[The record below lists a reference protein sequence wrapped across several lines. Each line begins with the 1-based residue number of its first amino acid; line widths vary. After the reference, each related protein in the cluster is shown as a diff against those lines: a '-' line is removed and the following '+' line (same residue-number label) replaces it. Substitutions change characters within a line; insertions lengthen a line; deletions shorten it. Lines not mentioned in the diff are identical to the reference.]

1 MSLISDLQFASI
13 VPDGLPLSLI
23 GVVATVVIG
32 IIYSILTKERPF
44 AGFPLA
50 AIQGQ
55 SPKKSWLFHGPQTLA
70 EALAKY
76 SGPFQVMTGT
86 GPKIVLPNRFAD
98 EIRNNPSLNFQKA
111 FLKVRWPLEWEMRTT
126 SSPKTVRV
134 KLTQSLGLVT
144 DDLVDETTAALR
156 DIYGESPEWTTAVL
170 KDGVTDLVARLSSRV
185 FLGKDVCRNER
196 WLQIA
201 TTYTVDSFIASYI
214 MRMAPTPLRFFVY
227 WFVPQGRS
235 IRQAVR
241 DARQIIDPEVKRR
254 IAAVDAARAA
264 GLKPP
269 KTADTLGWM
278 YEVARGRKVDYPAS
292 QLSLTMAAI
301 HTTTETTG
309 QAMLDICE
317 LPDVAQQLR
326 EEIIQVIGEH
336 GWSKNSVTKLKLMDS
351 FLKESSR
358 VHPLNLRRTRSA
370 NPIIAA
376 RTGSMN
382 RYVEQPVELSDG
394 TVLPKG
400 SRIMVAANFADPV
413 AYPSPATFDAAR
425 FLRRRQE
432 PGQEHAW
439 QFVTTTPEHMHFGH
453 GEHACPGRFF
463 AAHLDK
469 VALCHLLLKYEWRF
483 VPADG
488 GFPKPD
494 TFETGFSGSRTGQ
507 VQFRRRQEEIV
518 LDL

>member
-1 MSLISDLQFASI
+1 MPFVSDLQFASI
-13 VPDGLPLSLI
+13 VPDGLPLSLVGI
-23 GVVATVVIG
+23 VATVVIG
-32 IIYSILTKERPF
+32 IIYSVLTKERPL

-50 AIQGQ
+50 AIEGQ
-55 SPKKSWLFHGPQTLA
+55 SPKKSWLFHGPQTLN

-111 FLKVRWPLEWEMRTT
+111 FLK
-126 SSPKTVRV
+126 
-134 KLTQSLGLVT
+134 LTQSLNLVT

-156 DIYGESPEWTTAVL
+156 DIYGSSPEWTTTTL

-185 FLGKDVCRNER
+185 FLGQDVCRNER

-201 TTYTVDSFIASYI
+201 KSYTVDSFIASYI
-214 MRMAPTPLRFFVY
+214 MRMAPSPLRFFVY

-235 IRQAVR
+235 IRKAVR
-241 DARQIIDPEVKRR
+241 DARQIIDPEVTKR

-269 KTADTLGWM
+269 KTADSLGWM
-278 YEVARGRKVDYPAS
+278 YEVARGRQVDYPAS

-317 LPDVAQQLR
+317 HPDVAQQLR
-326 EEIIQVIGEH
+326 EEIVQVIGEH

-358 VHPLNLRRTRSA
+358 VHPLNLS
-370 NPIIAA
+370 
-376 RTGSMN
+376 SMN

-413 AYPSPATFDAAR
+413 TYPSPATFDAAR
-425 FLRRRQE
+425 FLRKRQE
-432 PGQEHAW
+432 PGQEHAH

-483 VPADG
+483 VPSEG
-488 GFPKPD
+488 GFPAPD

-518 LDL
+518 LDLE

>member
-1 MSLISDLQFASI
+1 MPSISDLQYASI
-13 VPDGLPLSLI
+13 LPDGLPLSLV

-32 IIYSILTKERPF
+32 IIYSVLAKERPL
-44 AGFPLA
+44 AGFPWPSSKA
-50 AIQGQ
+50 KTI
-55 SPKKSWLFHGPQTLA
+55 T

-111 FLKVRWPLEWEMRTT
+111 FLKDFFTEYEGDNMIQE
-126 SSPKTVRV
+126 TVRV

-144 DDLVDETTAALR
+144 DDLVDETTASLR

-170 KDGVTDLVARLSSRV
+170 KDGVTDLVARLASRV
-185 FLGKDVCRNER
+185 FLGQDVCRNER

-201 TTYTVDSFIASYI
+201 KTYTVDSFIAAYL
-214 MRMAPTPLRFFVY
+214 MRLAPTLLRPLVY

-241 DARQIIDPEVKRR
+241 DARQIIGPEVARR
-254 IAAVDAARAA
+254 IAAVDGARAA
-264 GLKPP
+264 GRKPP
-269 KTADTLGWM
+269 KTADSLGWM
-278 YEVARGRKVDYPAS
+278 YEVARGRAVDYPAS

-301 HTTTETTG
+301 HTTTETTS

-317 LPDVAQQLR
+317 HPDVAQQLR

-336 GWSKNSVTKLKLMDS
+336 GWSKNSVTKLRLMDS

-358 VHPLNLRRTRSA
+358 VHPLNLT
-370 NPIIAA
+370 
-376 RTGSMN
+376 SMN
-382 RYVEQPVELSDG
+382 RYVDQEV
-394 TVLPKG
+394 G
-400 SRIMVAANFADPV
+400 SRIMVAANFADAA

-432 PGQEHAW
+432 PRQEHAW
-439 QFVTTTPEHMHFGH
+439 QFVTTNPQHLHFGH

-469 VALCHLLLKYEWRF
+469 VALCHLLLKYDWRF
-483 VPADG
+483 VPGPDG
-488 GFPKPD
+488 RFPAPD
-494 TFETGFSGSRTGQ
+494 HFETGFSGSRTGQ
-507 VQFRRRQEEIV
+507 VQFRRRREEIE
-518 LDL
+518 LDLE

>member
-1 MSLISDLQFASI
+1 MPSFLDDLQYASI
-13 VPDGLPLSLI
+13 IPNGLPLSLVGI
-23 GVVATVVIG
+23 VATVVIG
-32 IIYSILTKERPF
+32 IIYSILAKERPL

-50 AIQGQ
+50 AIDGQ
-55 SPKKSWLFHGPQTLA
+55 SPKKSWIFHGPQTIT

-98 EIRNNPSLNFQKA
+98 EIRSNPALDFQKA
-111 FLKVRWPLEWEMRTT
+111 FLKDFFTEYEGF
-126 SSPKTVRV
+126 SPHRQGLKGDNMIQETVRV

-144 DDLVDETTAALR
+144 DDLVDETAASLR

-170 KDGVTDLVARLSSRV
+170 KDGVTDLVARLASRV
-185 FLGKDVCRNER
+185 FLGKDICRNER
-196 WLQIA
+196 WLQISKS
-201 TTYTVDSFIASYI
+201 YTVDSFIAAYI
-214 MRMAPTPLRFFVY
+214 MRMAPALLRPFVY

-235 IRQAVR
+235 IRRAVR
-241 DARQIIDPEVKRR
+241 DARQIIEPEVRKR
-254 IAAVDAARAA
+254 IAAVDEARAA

-269 KTADTLGWM
+269 KTADSLGWM
-278 YEVARGRKVDYPAS
+278 YEVARGRRIDYPAS

-301 HTTTETTG
+301 HTTTETTS

-317 LPDVAQQLR
+317 HPEVAQQLR

-336 GWSKNSVTKLKLMDS
+336 GWSKNSVHKLKLLDS

-358 VHPLNLRRTRSA
+358 VHPLNLS
-370 NPIIAA
+370 
-376 RTGSMN
+376 SMN
-382 RYVEQPVELSDG
+382 RYVEREVVLSDG

-400 SRIMVAANFADPV
+400 SRIMVATNFEDPV
-413 AYPSPATFDAAR
+413 AFPSPGEFDAAR

-432 PGQEHAW
+432 PGQENAW
-439 QFVTTTPEHMHFGH
+439 QFVTTTPEHLHFGH

-469 VALCHLLLKYEWRF
+469 VALCHLLLKYDWRF
-483 VPADG
+483 VPAANG
-488 GFPKPD
+488 AAGAFPAPD
-494 TFETGFSGSRTGQ
+494 HFETGFSGNRTGQ
-507 VQFRRRQEEIV
+507 VQFRRRQAEIE
-518 LDL
+518 LDLE

>member
-13 VPDGLPLSLI
+13 VPDGLPLSLV

-111 FLKVRWPLEWEMRTT
+111 FLKDFFTEYEG
-126 SSPKTVRV
+126 SPPHRQGLNGDNMIQETVRV

-156 DIYGESPEWTTAVL
+156 DIYGESPEWTTAAL
-170 KDGVTDLVARLSSRV
+170 KEGVTDLVARLSSRV

-201 TTYTVDSFIASYI
+201 KTYTVDSFIASYI

-317 LPDVAQQLR
+317 HPDVAQQLR

-358 VHPLNLRRTRSA
+358 VHPLNLS
-370 NPIIAA
+370 
-376 RTGSMN
+376 SMN